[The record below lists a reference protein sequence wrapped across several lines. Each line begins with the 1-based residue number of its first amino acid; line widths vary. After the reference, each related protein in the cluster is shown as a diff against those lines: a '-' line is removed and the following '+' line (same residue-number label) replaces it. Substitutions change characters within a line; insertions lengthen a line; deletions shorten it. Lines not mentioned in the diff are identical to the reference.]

1 MTVGQLENTMSARE
15 LYEWYAID
23 KQAYDEQERERQNA
37 ERKDKARTKH
47 MKIFGTDPS

>member
-23 KQAYDEQERERQNA
+23 KQAYDERERERENA
-37 ERKDKARTKH
+37 ERTAKAREKH
-47 MKIFGTDPS
+47 MKVYGTDPS